1 MIEPYYSDDQVK
13 LYHGDCME
21 LAEVWTCADVLVTD
35 PPYGLDAHLSQATRA
50 GATPERLQAIAKPD
64 WDKDLRVRDAAL
76 EAWARGGHGGDR
88 PYAVFG
94 SPARIDAAPD
104 FREFPL
110 VWDKSNIGMGDTRF
124 PWGRG
129 YELIYI
135 FGGGWNGKR
144 ESPVLRVLHASSA
157 AARVGHPTPK
167 PVSLMQSLIAKAPPG
182 VIADPFAGSGSTL
195 VAAKALGRRA
205 IGVELSEHYCETAA
219 RRLSQD
225 MLDLGPAI

>member
-1 MIEPYYSDDQVK
+1 MV
-13 LYHGDCME
+13 
-21 LAEVWTCADVLVTD
+21 
-35 PPYGLDAHLSQATRA
+35 RA
-50 GATPERLQAIAKPD
+50 G
-64 WDKDLRVRDAAL
+64 
-76 EAWARGGHGGDR
+76 GGGDSAR

-94 SPARIDAAPD
+94 SPARIDVAPD

-110 VWDKSNIGMGDTRF
+110 VWDKGGTGMGDTCF

-135 FGGGWNGKR
+135 FGGGWSGKR
-144 ESPVLRVLHASSA
+144 ESPVLRVLHSSA
-157 AARVGHPTPK
+157 AASRVGHPTPK
-167 PVSLMQSLIAKAPPG
+167 PVSLMETLIAKAPPG

-219 RRLSQD
+219 NRLSQD
-225 MLDLGPAI
+225 VLDLGPGI